1 MVDEGKQSF
10 LNRVRV
16 QKDLEKL
23 TGMEFTSNS
32 HGEVFVAEFAG
43 LSHEQQEFVYHWAK
57 VVSRSNDE
65 LARQFV
71 GRSVQAL
78 TRMDRFGVEQWVVR
92 AMDAFDNRGLGAG
105 IEIIELL
112 DEFVSDYHSQ
122 ATRCTIDE
130 VTTFLQHYVKGLG
143 GRELSIMS
151 DQETYTDT
159 EKIFLPEIINSQGEA
174 DDNEAIYKLTAVHL
188 WAQNWFGTWRY
199 QVVERMIRHH
209 DLDAVIPLFNRLE
222 CIRLDACI
230 ARELPGLAREM
241 NAFAYDNEAH
251 KSAWS
256 ELVAASTA
264 LLSPKATAL
273 DSLALCAELF
283 FNELPALK
291 RYQGGLRP
299 YEVREA
305 LFARVEREKNA
316 LQQALSEIQ
325 REMQPPGGENDAD
338 MPLDPK
344 ELGEFSLSQD
354 GDPDGANEMDM
365 QLSYDGEPVEMSQE
379 LKDLLGSV
387 MQDFGELPDEHM
399 EGIDPAMYPD
409 DLEASQGDLK
419 DSNNSD
425 AELENAI
432 SYREWDYTRQRYRE
446 GFCKLSE
453 FDVPEGDESFVAET
467 LDKYRGLLKSI
478 KRTFEAVLGETK
490 LQRRQA
496 DGDDI
501 DIDAL
506 VEAYADVVSG
516 REMSEH
522 VYTKYR
528 KLDRNIAVMF
538 MVDMSGST
546 LGWVND
552 AERESLI
559 LLCEALQTLGDRYAI
574 YGFSGRTNKRCEIYR
589 VKTFD
594 DRYDDAT
601 RGRISGIRPKSY
613 TRMGVAIRHL
623 GHLLNE
629 TRAKTKILITLSDG
643 RPEDYGGYKG
653 RYGIEDTRHALLEL
667 RRDGIHSFCIT
678 IDKEAQDYLPHMY
691 GVANYAVIDEVK
703 KLPLKV
709 ADIYRRL
716 TT

>member
-1 MVDEGKQSF
+1 MAEDAKQSF

-16 QKDLEKL
+16 QKDLEKF
-23 TGMEFTSNS
+23 TGIEIESHA
-32 HGEVFVAEFAG
+32 HGEELIAEFAG
-43 LSHEQQEFVYHWAK
+43 LSHDQQNFVYHWAE
-57 VVSRSNDE
+57 VVARSNDE

-71 GRSVQAL
+71 SRSAKAL
-78 TRMDRFGVEQWVVR
+78 GSMDRIGVEQWLVKS
-92 AMDAFDNRGLGAG
+92 MDAFDNRGLGAG
-105 IEIIELL
+105 IEVLEQL
-112 DEFVSDYHSQ
+112 DDFVSEYANRH
-122 ATRCTIDE
+122 TRCTIDD

-151 DQETYTDT
+151 EAETYTDT
-159 EKIFLPEIINSQGEA
+159 EKLYLPEVINALPGA
-174 DDNEAIYKLTAVHL
+174 DENESIYKLTAVHL
-188 WAQNWFGTWRY
+188 WAQTWFGTWRY

-209 DLDAVIPLFNRLE
+209 DLDAVLPMFNRLE
-222 CIRLDACI
+222 CLRLDACI

-241 NAFAYDNEAH
+241 NKYAYDGEAH
-251 KSAWS
+251 ANAWQNLRAKA
-256 ELVAASTA
+256 ERLLAPDATA
-264 LLSPKATAL
+264 VDSLLLSADL
-273 DSLALCAELF
+273 VGE
-283 FNELPALK
+283 NLPRLK

-305 LFARVEREKNA
+305 LFARVEREKAA
-316 LQQALSEIQ
+316 LQDKLSEIQ
-325 REMQPPGGENDAD
+325 RDMQAPNAGDDAD
-338 MPLDPK
+338 MPMDPK
-344 ELGEFSLSQD
+344 ELGEFQMSQD
-354 GDPDGANEMDM
+354 GDQEASGDMDM
-365 QLSYDGEPVEMSQE
+365 QLTYDGEPVEMSQE
-379 LKDLLGSV
+379 LRDLLGSV
-387 MQDFGELPDEHM
+387 MQDFGEVPDDYM
-399 EGIDPAMYPD
+399 DGIDPGMYPD
-409 DLEASQGDLK
+409 DLEASEGGIKGDK
-419 DSNNSD
+419 NDES
-425 AELENAI
+425 ELENAI

-453 FDVPEGDESFVAET
+453 FDVPDGDESFVQET

-501 DIDAL
+501 DLDAL
-506 VEAYADVVSG
+506 VEAHADIVSG
-516 REMSEH
+516 REMSEYI
-522 VYTKYR
+522 YTKYR

>member
-1 MVDEGKQSF
+1 MVEDAKQSF

-16 QKDLEKL
+16 QKDLEKF
-23 TGMEFTSNS
+23 TGIEITNQSQ
-32 HGEVFVAEFAG
+32 GEDFVAEFAG
-43 LSHEQQEFVYHWAK
+43 LSHEQQEFVYHWAE
-57 VVSRSNDE
+57 VVARSNDE

-71 GRSVQAL
+71 SRSVTAFEQ
-78 TRMDRFGVEQWVVR
+78 MDRIGVEQWVVR

-105 IEIIELL
+105 IEVIDQLT
-112 DEFVSDYHSQ
+112 DFVGEYDNRH
-122 ATRCTIDE
+122 TRCTIDE

-143 GRELSIMS
+143 GRELSIMT

-159 EKIFLPEIINSQGEA
+159 EKLFLPEIVNAMAESTE
-174 DDNEAIYKLTAVHL
+174 NESLYKLTTVHL
-188 WAQNWFGTWRY
+188 WAQTWFGTWRY
-199 QVVERMIRHH
+199 QVVEQMIRHH
-209 DLDAVIPLFNRLE
+209 DLETVLPMFNRLE

-230 ARELPGLAREM
+230 ARELPGLARELDRY
-241 NAFAYDNEAH
+241 AYDGDAHLEAWR
-251 KSAWS
+251 SLS
-256 ELVAASTA
+256 EKAQGLM
-264 LLSPKATAL
+264 SPNATAL
-273 DSLALCAELF
+273 DSLNLSAELIA
-283 FNELPALK
+283 EKLPRLK
-291 RYQGGLRP
+291 RYQGGMRP
-299 YEVREA
+299 YDVREA
-305 LFARVEREKNA
+305 MFARVEREKAA
-316 LQQALSEIQ
+316 LQEKLSQIQQEMEQANSQ
-325 REMQPPGGENDAD
+325 DDAD
-338 MPLDPK
+338 MPIDPK
-344 ELGEFSLSQD
+344 ELGEFQMSQD
-354 GDPDGANEMDM
+354 GDAEGASEMDM
-365 QLSYDGEPVEMSQE
+365 QLMYDGDPVELSQE
-379 LKDLLGSV
+379 MQDLLGSV
-387 MQDFGELPDEHM
+387 MQDFGEIPDEYM
-399 EGIDPAMYPD
+399 EGIDPGMYPD

-419 DSNNSD
+419 GNNKDES
-425 AELENAI
+425 ELENAI

-446 GFCKLSE
+446 NFCKLSE
-453 FDVPEGDESFVAET
+453 FEVPDGDESFVQET

-490 LQRRQA
+490 LQRRQS

-506 VEAYADVVSG
+506 VEAHADIVSG
-516 REMSEH
+516 REMSEYI
-522 VYTKYR
+522 YTKYR
-528 KLDRNIAVMF
+528 KIDRNIAVMF